1 MRFSVSCRVEFDRAQ
16 EILKRSSWE
25 LFTEHAEVWR
35 KTWEEGRLE
44 VILLE

>member
-1 MRFSVSCRVEFDRAQ
+1 MRFSVSRRVEFDRAQ

-25 LFTEHAEVWR
+25 LFMEHAEVWR

-44 VILLE
+44 VILLQ